1 MAASKTKKPPSI
13 RSVRCL
19 FRADPEEHGVGE
31 FAFWSPDGDAEA
43 ALRAWFGDQVPELG
57 KRRVELVVPT
67 EDPDDGDPLWSLAT
81 KTVRTLPLPEGISL
95 LSQVEVGRR
104 GGAAPPSDAIAAWS
118 QASKFAL
125 ELLAAGRCLPTLEE
139 SDDPSLWAATWGV
152 VLARDEDRDRFR
164 LLARA
169 FPPCA
174 HAWPYEEWS
183 ADDDEPEEEDDEEYE
198 DDYDEGYEDEHDE
211 VHEDDFDEDEDEDD
225 AEDEDE
231 DDADPEADSV
241 VEGPRFTPAAD
252 VLRDFLDASVDTLI
266 RQTAGS
272 VERSSTGENT
282 PAWAPRWLAALT
294 GPDPTFEPQG
304 LPERHLP
311 DELWAWSSHA
321 LGAGAARMRL
331 LFDLTWPKREA
342 SDKEPWRLTYRLQST
357 DDPEQVLPLDA
368 VWSLKG
374 ETASLFHRTVH
385 HPHDTVLRSLGEAAR
400 TFPPI
405 VRSLAQPRPGHVK
418 LRLDAVWQF
427 LSGSGD
433 LLELMGHGVKI
444 PQELAVGGSRR
455 LHAQLE
461 VGVAAGSGDSN
472 GHVIHWDAPARF
484 QVQIVLDGKVLS
496 GREFLTLMRGKS
508 AMRRWKRRW
517 VCLDPTDLD
526 MLMRVVHGMTEVNG
540 SMAEAVT
547 FALRGSAPIAPGA
560 PEVPVVAVG
569 ELAELVSE
577 LQQRGASASEP
588 EGFQG
593 ELRGYQRAGLGWLLH
608 MQKQGVGVI
617 LADEM
622 GLGKTPMTLAL
633 LESLRRDNLDEWR
646 PTLLVVPTSVLGN
659 WEREAAKFV
668 PELPL
673 QRHHGPD
680 RARTLDD
687 FEEGCPGAALVMTTY
702 ATARLDAELLAEI
715 DWAGVV
721 IDEAQN
727 IKNPGTAQTQALRRI
742 KAQRRLALTGTPVE
756 NRLAD
761 LWSILDWCN
770 KGLLG
775 PLAEF
780 RRTVARPI
788 ERFRDPHV
796 AGRLRRMVEPFV
808 LRRLKT
814 DPDVAPDLPDKVEAT
829 VSCSLSK
836 AQIKLYRKAIKDTW
850 NDIKGKSGIERQGK
864 VLALLTALKQ
874 ICNHPAHFQ
883 KKSTV
888 SAAQSG
894 KLARLGEMLEEV
906 IDQGDRVLLFTQY
919 VEMGKLLVK
928 HLESTLGIEVP
939 FLHGGVP
946 ARTRDAMVQ
955 RFQEDVDAPPVFLL
969 SLKAGGTG
977 LNLTRATHVFHYD
990 HWWNPAVES
999 QATDRAHR
1007 IGQTRTVYVH
1017 RLVSLGTL
1025 EEKIAQMLEEKKG
1038 LANLAYGDGEKWL
1051 TELEDDELRRLVE
1064 LSDDAIEGEDE

>member
-1 MAASKTKKPPSI
+1 MAVRKTKKPPSI

-19 FRADPEEHGVGE
+19 FRPDPEEHGVGE

-43 ALRAWFGDQVPELG
+43 ALRAWFGDAVPPLG
-57 KRRVELVVPT
+57 KRRVELVVPSAGP
-67 EDPDDGDPLWSLAT
+67 EDGDLLWTLAT
-81 KTVRTLPLPEGISL
+81 KTVRTMPLQVGISL
-95 LSQVEVGRR
+95 LSRVEI
-104 GGAAPPSDAIAAWS
+104 GGNTGSVPPSDAIAAWS

-139 SDDPSLWAATWGV
+139 SDDPALWAATWAV

-164 LLARA
+164 MLAQA

-174 HAWPYEEWS
+174 HAWPQEEWS
-183 ADDDEPEEEDDEEYE
+183 GPDEDEPEDEEPEDEDDTVEDHDEEYE
-198 DDYDEGYEDEHDE
+198 DDDYEEEDEDE
-211 VHEDDFDEDEDEDD
+211 EDADDEADEDEDD
-225 AEDEDE
+225 
-231 DDADPEADSV
+231 PEADSLT
-241 VEGPRFTPAAD
+241 EGPRFTPAAD
-252 VLRDFLDASVDTLI
+252 VLRDFLDISVDTLI
-266 RQTAGS
+266 REAAGS
-272 VERSSTGENT
+272 VTPPPMPEDA
-282 PAWAPRWLAALT
+282 PAWVPRWLAALT
-294 GPDPTFEPQG
+294 DSDPTFEPQG

-311 DELWAWSSHA
+311 DELWAWTRHA

-331 LFDLTWPKREA
+331 LFDLSWPKKEA
-342 SDKEPWRLTYRLQST
+342 SDKEQWRLAYGLQST
-357 DDPEQVLPLDA
+357 DDPDQILPLDA

-374 ETASLFHRTVH
+374 ETARLFHRDVH
-385 HPHDTVLRSLGEAAR
+385 HPHDAVLRSLGEAAR

-405 VRSLAQPRPGHVK
+405 VRSLAHPRPSQVK
-418 LRLDAVWQF
+418 LPLDAVWQF
-427 LSGSGD
+427 LSGSGE

-444 PQELAVGGSRR
+444 PQELAVGGARR

-461 VGVAAGSGDSN
+461 VAAAPTDLASKRD
-472 GHVIHWDAPARF
+472 VIQWDAPARF
-484 QVQIVLDGKVLS
+484 QVQIVLDGRVLS
-496 GREFLTLMRGKS
+496 GRDFQTLMRGKH
-508 AMRRWKRRW
+508 AIRRWKRRW

-526 MLMRVVHGMTEVNG
+526 TLMRVVHGMAEVNG
-540 SMAEAVT
+540 SVAEAVT
-547 FALRGSAPIAPGA
+547 FALRGSAPIAPDA

-577 LQQRGASASEP
+577 LQQRGESAPEP
-588 EGFQG
+588 QGFRG
-593 ELRGYQRAGLGWLLH
+593 ELRGYQRVGLGWLLH

-633 LESLRRDNLDEWR
+633 LESLRRDSPEERR

-659 WEREAAKFV
+659 WEREATKFT

-673 QRHHGPD
+673 RRHHGPD
-680 RARTLDD
+680 RARTLAE
-687 FEEGCPGAALVMTTY
+687 FEETCPAAALVMTTY
-702 ATARLDAELLAEI
+702 TTARLDAELLAEI

-756 NRLAD
+756 NRLSD

-770 KGLLG
+770 RGLLG

-788 ERFRDPHV
+788 ERYRDPHV

-829 VSCSLSK
+829 VACSLST
-836 AQIKLYRKAIKDTW
+836 AQIKLYRKTIKDTW
-850 NDIKGKSGIERQGK
+850 NDIKSKSGIERAGK

-874 ICNHPAHFQ
+874 ICNHPSHFQ

-888 SAAQSG
+888 RAAQSG

-906 IDQGDRVLLFTQY
+906 IGQGDRVLLFTQY

-928 HLESTLGIEVP
+928 HLGSTLGIEVP

-946 ARTRDAMVQ
+946 AATRDAMVQ

-1051 TELEDDELRRLVE
+1051 TELEDDELRKLVE
-1064 LSDDAIEGEDE
+1064 LSDDAVEGEEA